1 MEFSKIIE
9 NLKNGDCVY
18 RKSWTGSEKLFIF
31 KQVPS
36 RIPGEIV
43 PKMTSLPEQAK
54 TQFMSTFRDA
64 RLLISSI
71 YYSDQLAVVGLY
83 NKIDSYSVSADDIFA
98 NDWEVYE

>member
-31 KQVPS
+31 KQAPS

-43 PKMTSLPEQAK
+43 PKMTSLPEQVK
-54 TQFMSTFRDA
+54 KQFMATFVDE
-64 RLLISSI
+64 RLQISSI